1 MKKFKRFT
9 LSILVAIM
17 SLVGGNFSV
26 FASEKVPETIVV
38 EGEINENV
46 PYNGN
51 EILVLDETTGEYEV
65 KLKDNFISPRLTT
78 YHASYL
84 HFNQAQNFPVT
95 CYVYK
100 NDATNT
106 ITSTGIAYDY
116 NHSYYTARYNVTFNS
131 IKSVAYFTVTVYT
144 KSIFGGID
152 RAVQTL
158 YATVS

>member
-1 MKKFKRFT
+1 M
-9 LSILVAIM
+9 
-17 SLVGGNFSV
+17 
-26 FASEKVPETIVV
+26 
-38 EGEINENV
+38 
-46 PYNGN
+46 
-51 EILVLDETTGEYEV
+51 
-65 KLKDNFISPRLTT
+65 TT